1 MVLVTSNKLKQL
13 LFVSY
18 IGVVSPQDLKQ
29 GRADMPPLL
38 AEMKPGF
45 SLLVDLSQLTSMGLD
60 CVDELGRN
68 MELFDQHGVGVVV
81 RVIPDP
87 YKDIG
92 MNILTIFH
100 YAHRPR
106 VVTCDNMTEGV
117 SAVLA

>member
-1 MVLVTSNKLKQL
+1 MVLVTSNHLKQL

-18 IGVVSPQDLKQ
+18 IGVVSPQDLERS
-29 GRADMPPLL
+29 RADLVLLL

-45 SLLVDLSQLTSMGLD
+45 SLLVDLSQITSMGLN
-60 CVDELGRN
+60 CVDEVGRN
-68 MELFDQHGVGVVV
+68 MELFDQHGVDLVV

-100 YAHRPR
+100 YHHRPR
-106 VVTCDNMTEGV
+106 VVTCDNMTEGAN
-117 SAVLA
+117 AVFA

>member
-13 LFVSY
+13 LLVSY
-18 IGVVSPQDLKQ
+18 IGKVTPLDLAQ
-29 GRADMPPLL
+29 GRADMVPLL
-38 AEMKPGF
+38 ADLKPGF
-45 SLLVDLSQLTSMGLD
+45 SLLVNLSHLTSMGLD

-68 MELFDQHGVGVVV
+68 MELFDQHGVDLVV

-100 YAHRPR
+100 YHHRPR
-106 VVTCDNMTEGV
+106 VVTCDNMTEG
-117 SAVLA
+117 ANALLA

>member
-1 MVLVTSNKLKQL
+1 MVLVTSNKHKQL

-18 IGVVSPQDLKQ
+18 IGAVTPQDLQ
-29 GRADMPPLL
+29 RGRSDMVPLL

-60 CVDELGRN
+60 CVDEVGRN
-68 MELFDQHGVGVVV
+68 MELFDQYGVDLVV

-100 YAHRPR
+100 YHHRPR
-106 VVTCDNMTEGV
+106 VITCDSMTEGTN
-117 SAVLA
+117 ALLA